1 MTWIECMVIVL
12 AGTGAGVINT
22 VVGSGTLVTFPV
34 LLWAGL
40 PPVAANVSNNIGLAP
55 GSVSGAVGYRKE
67 LSGSRGR
74 VVRFS
79 AAALLGGVCGAVL
92 LAVLPPGVF
101 RMAAPLLIAVALV
114 LVVAEP
120 WLGRRLESWRE
131 APPESSRGMIAA
143 VFLTSVY
150 GGYFGAG
157 QGVILLAVMAVLMS
171 EPLQQVNAL
180 KNVLQGVDNVASA
193 SMFVLIAQVDWPV
206 VLLLAGGAIVG
217 VRSARRW
224 AGVCPRRYSARS
236 SWSSAWRASSSS
248 SARSVGQQGPGYPPR
263 RARTVP
269 AAPRCGHAGRC
280 FQLGSPCSTTRK
292 APKR

>member
-1 MTWIECMVIVL
+1 MTWIECAVIVL
-12 AGTGAGVINT
+12 AGTGAGIINT
-22 VVGSGTLVTFPV
+22 VVGSGTLITFPV

-40 PPVAANVSNNIGLAP
+40 PPVAANVANNIGLAP

-67 LSGSRGR
+67 LSGSKSRI
-74 VVRFS
+74 VRFS
-79 AAALLGGVCGAVL
+79 AAALLGGVCGAIL

-101 RMAAPLLIAVALV
+101 RLAAPILIALALL

-131 APPESSRGMIAA
+131 AAPSQGSRSMVVA

-157 QGVILLAVMAVLMS
+157 QGVILLAVMAVLMA

-193 SMFVLIAQVDWPV
+193 LMFVLIAQVDWLV
-206 VLLLAGGAIVG
+206 VTLLASGAIVG
-217 VRSARRW
+217 
-224 AGVCPRRYSARS
+224 GQ
-236 SWSSAWRASSSS
+236 
-248 SARSVGQQGPGYPPR
+248 VG
-263 RARTVP
+263 AKV
-269 AAPRCGHAGRC
+269 GRC
-280 FQLGSPCSTTRK
+280 LPPVVLRAFIVVVGLAGIVLLVR
-292 APKR
+292 

>member
-1 MTWIECMVIVL
+1 MTWIECAVIVL
-12 AGTGAGVINT
+12 AGTGAGIINT

-40 PPVAANVSNNIGLAP
+40 PPVAANVANNIGLAP

-67 LSGSRGR
+67 LSGSMSR

-79 AAALLGGVCGAVL
+79 VAALLGGACGAVL

-101 RMAAPLLIAVALV
+101 RVAAPVLIALALV

-120 WLGRRLESWRE
+120 LLARRLESWRE
-131 APPESSRGMIAA
+131 NAPPQGSRSMVVA
-143 VFLTSVY
+143 VFATSVY

-157 QGVILLAVMAVLMS
+157 QGVILLAVMAVLMA

-193 SMFVLIAQVDWPV
+193 LMFVVIARVDWLV
-206 VLLLAGGAIVG
+206 VALLAGGAIAGGQVG
-217 VRSARRW
+217 AKVGRRLPPVALRAFIVVIGVAGIVQLVR
-224 AGVCPRRYSARS
+224 
-236 SWSSAWRASSSS
+236 
-248 SARSVGQQGPGYPPR
+248 
-263 RARTVP
+263 
-269 AAPRCGHAGRC
+269 
-280 FQLGSPCSTTRK
+280 
-292 APKR
+292 

>member
-1 MTWIECMVIVL
+1 MTWIECAVIVL
-12 AGTGAGVINT
+12 AGTGAGIINT

-40 PPVAANVSNNIGLAP
+40 PPVAANVANNIGLAP

-67 LSGSRGR
+67 LSGSMSR

-79 AAALLGGVCGAVL
+79 VAALLGGACGAVL

-101 RMAAPLLIAVALV
+101 RVAAPVLIAVALV

-131 APPESSRGMIAA
+131 NAPPQGSRSMVVA
-143 VFLTSVY
+143 VFATSVY

-157 QGVILLAVMAVLMS
+157 QGVILLAVMAVLMA

-193 SMFVLIAQVDWPV
+193 LMFVVIARVDWLV
-206 VLLLAGGAIVG
+206 VALLAGGAIAGGQVG
-217 VRSARRW
+217 AKVGRRLPPVALRVFIVVIGVAGIVQLVR
-224 AGVCPRRYSARS
+224 
-236 SWSSAWRASSSS
+236 
-248 SARSVGQQGPGYPPR
+248 
-263 RARTVP
+263 
-269 AAPRCGHAGRC
+269 
-280 FQLGSPCSTTRK
+280 
-292 APKR
+292 